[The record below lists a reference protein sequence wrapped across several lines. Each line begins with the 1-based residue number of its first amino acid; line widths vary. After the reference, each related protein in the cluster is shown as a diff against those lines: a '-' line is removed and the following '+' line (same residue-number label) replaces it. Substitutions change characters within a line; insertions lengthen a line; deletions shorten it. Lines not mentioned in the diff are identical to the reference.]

1 MPPMT
6 KPTPE
11 DVLKARKAA
20 GLTQEAAGQVVG
32 RHNREWRKWE
42 SGTVGMTDSTFELFL
57 LKTGQHPTL
66 TLNPHPP
73 AAAVSG

>member
-1 MPPMT
+1 MLPMT

-11 DVLKARKAA
+11 DVLQARKAA
-20 GLTQEAAGQVVG
+20 GLTQEAAGQVLG

-42 SGTVGMTDSTFELFL
+42 SGTAGMADSTFELFL

-66 TLNPHPP
+66 TLTPK
-73 AAAVSG
+73 AQ

>member
-20 GLTQEAAGQVVG
+20 GMTQEAAGQVVG

-42 SGTVGMTDSTFELFL
+42 SGTVCMADSTFELFL

-66 TLNPHPP
+66 RLEPK
-73 AAAVSG
+73 